1 MGVSGPAHFVFVHGG
16 GLGAW
21 TWFRVVDFLRKKG
34 HKATAI
40 DLTSCGRDTI
50 DPNTVS
56 SFLDYN
62 QPLVDFFNTLSST
75 DKVILVGHDLGG
87 LSVTY
92 AMEHFH
98 QKIQAGVFLAAMM
111 LPSGFPLTLELFE
124 LDPAVGR
131 HIEYTFGDGIN
142 KMPTALYVMEKM
154 QHQVFYHLCPSEDVV
169 LASLLSKPVP
179 LRMLDGSCIEFTEER
194 YGTVPKVYI
203 KTMKDRVL
211 PPDAQD
217 EAFLSDPAC
226 APTEIREI
234 ESDHSPFFS
243 KPVEL
248 VQHLEEIASNYA

>member
-1 MGVSGPAHFVFVHGG
+1 MY
-16 GLGAW
+16 
-21 TWFRVVDFLRKKG
+21 FLW
-34 HKATAI
+34 
-40 DLTSCGRDTI
+40 L
-50 DPNTVS
+50 
-56 SFLDYN
+56 
-62 QPLVDFFNTLSST
+62 Q
-75 DKVILVGHDLGG
+75 
-87 LSVTY
+87 
-92 AMEHFH
+92 
-98 QKIQAGVFLAAMM
+98 
-111 LPSGFPLTLELFE
+111 LFE

-142 KMPTALYVMEKM
+142 NMPTALYVMEKM

-226 APTEIREI
+226 TPSEIREI